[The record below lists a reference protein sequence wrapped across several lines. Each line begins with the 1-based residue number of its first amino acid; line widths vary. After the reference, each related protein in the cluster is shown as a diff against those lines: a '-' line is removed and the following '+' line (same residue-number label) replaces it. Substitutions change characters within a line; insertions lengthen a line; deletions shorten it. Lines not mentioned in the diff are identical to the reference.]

1 MFHQARKNIISMFR
15 KVIQE
20 RRASRLSHQD
30 MLGKLMRAE
39 ENKYKLTDDEI
50 IDQIITILYSG
61 YETVS
66 TTSMM
71 AVKYLHD
78 HPIVLEELRVSL
90 GPPPPR
96 KKN

>member
-1 MFHQARKNIISMFR
+1 
-15 KVIQE
+15 
-20 RRASRLSHQD
+20 
-30 MLGKLMRAE
+30 MLGKLMRTQ
-39 ENKYKLTDDEI
+39 ENKYKLTDEEI

-78 HPIVLEELRVSL
+78 HPTVLQELRVSL
-90 GPPPPR
+90 DPLFSVDTFCHIPVL
-96 KKN
+96 